1 MEILRL
7 LDQEHWVESY
17 EIQDYR
23 HWGNGFYYR
32 LKISLADNTILF
44 VREYVDEV
52 ERVYSFHWQ
61 DQNYQMII
69 RWDNAPHH
77 PHISTFPHHKHMP
90 DGIYASLE
98 ITLPDVLAEIR
109 KQMK

>member
-7 LDQEHWVESY
+7 LDQEYWVESY

-23 HWGNGFYYR
+23 QWEGGFYYR
-32 LKISLADNTILF
+32 LKIFLEDNTVLF

-61 DQNYQMII
+61 DQNDRMIM

-77 PHISTFPHHKHMP
+77 QHISTFPHHKHTP
-90 DGIYASLE
+90 DGIFASLE
-98 ITLPDVLAEIR
+98 ITLSEVLAAIR
-109 KQMK
+109 K